1 MSSDRETRLNSLGM
15 KLGRRLEED
24 FQKEGSGLWEMFI
37 RDFEREILLAESFAS
52 RQDPTETVCHRALAD
67 MLHRI
72 LKDLELI
79 AKND

>member
-24 FQKEGSGLWEMFI
+24 FQKEGSGLREMFI

-52 RQDPTETVCHRALAD
+52 RQDPTETVYHRVLAAVSVFSF
-67 MLHRI
+67 I
-72 LKDLELI
+72 FVC
-79 AKND
+79 

>member
-1 MSSDRETRLNSLGM
+1 
-15 KLGRRLEED
+15 
-24 FQKEGSGLWEMFI
+24 MFI

-52 RQDPTETVCHRALAD
+52 RQDPTETVYHRALAD

>member
-24 FQKEGSGLWEMFI
+24 FQKEGSGLREMFI
-37 RDFEREILLAESFAS
+37 RDFELEILLTESFAS
-52 RQDPTETVCHRALAD
+52 RQDPTETVYHRALSD